1 MRCEQKSLLNS
12 QLEKNSA
19 NALWAYPFYFFK
31 WMIFDKMGLFATDPV
46 RVLISMIVV
55 YVTFSLLYFIL
66 PQFCYA
72 GIACGGADNE
82 SLSYFA
88 QAFYYSAITFLT
100 IGYGDCLPIGHIHWL
115 APIEGWMGVVMMSYF
130 TVAFVRKIL
139 R

>member
-1 MRCEQKSLLNS
+1 MSERS
-12 QLEKNSA
+12 
-19 NALWAYPFYFFK
+19 FFSN
-31 WMIFDKMGLFATDPV
+31 LFFGKKFFSN
-46 RVLISMIVV
+46 ISVK
-55 YVTFSLLYFIL
+55 
-66 PQFCYA
+66 
-72 GIACGGADNE
+72 GNE

-130 TVAFVRKIL
+130 MVAFVRKIL